1 MRDTAGGVCTVPL
14 AAALALLVPVEKAA
28 VAGDI
33 VIRVVVPSPDLSCL
47 PFPPGIVG
55 GTGDGDDAED
65 GRDAGGAVVE
75 SVSSSCEAS
84 SRSSV
89 TSSASSSSA
98 SSATCFCTVAPF
110 LLMSSMLFATS
121 SKTSSVAALSGRT
134 SAGDG
139 DHCAADGLGL
149 GLGLMRNGAGAGEAR
164 KKDTTSGTR
173 VVGGSGNEAGGS
185 WPVSAVVAL
194 VDVLPSCVK
203 VCKEG
208 NEGEEGEEGGEE
220 GEEGDTEG
228 GTDDGSGR
236 E

>member
-1 MRDTAGGVCTVPL
+1 MRDPAGGASGFSGRKRGAAVPL
-14 AAALALLVPVEKAA
+14 ATALALLILVAAA

-55 GTGDGDDAED
+55 SGTGDGDDTDD
-65 GRDAGGAVVE
+65 GREAGGAVVE

-89 TSSASSSSA
+89 TSSASRSSA

-121 SKTSSVAALSGRT
+121 SKTSSVAALSGRP

-139 DHCAADGLGL
+139 DHCAAGGLGL
-149 GLGLMRNGAGAGEAR
+149 GLKLMRNGAGAGEAR
-164 KKDTTSGTR
+164 RKDTASGAR
-173 VVGGSGNEAGGS
+173 VGGGSSNAAGGS
-185 WPVSAVVAL
+185 WPVSSKVAL
-194 VDVLPSCVK
+194 VDVLPS
-203 VCKEG
+203 
-208 NEGEEGEEGGEE
+208 
-220 GEEGDTEG
+220 
-228 GTDDGSGR
+228 
-236 E
+236 